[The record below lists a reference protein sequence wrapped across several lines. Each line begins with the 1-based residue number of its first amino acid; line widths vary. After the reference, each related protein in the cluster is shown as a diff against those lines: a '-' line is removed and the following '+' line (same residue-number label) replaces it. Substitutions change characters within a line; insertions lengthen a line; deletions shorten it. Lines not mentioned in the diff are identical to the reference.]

1 MSSQALASQ
10 ALPSRF
16 RGLYHR
22 VAKRLGVDPS
32 YVSRVAR
39 QERQSEA
46 VSAELKKEVARILS
60 VSRAVLAESVAAQ
73 IDLALTFC
81 KQARRAVAN
90 GDGTNGCIACARQA
104 ADCAFKFMGKLKM
117 EPGEYEPVKVKAE
130 RLRLELQSLSQELR
144 RAGDN
149 GTPASALTDQPSR
162 KP

>member
-1 MSSQALASQ
+1 MSSQVLPSQ

-46 VSAELKKEVARILS
+46 VSAELRKEVARILS
-60 VSRAVLAESVAAQ
+60 ASRAVLAESISAQ
-73 IDLALTFC
+73 LDLALTFS
-81 KQARRAVAN
+81 KQARKAISNGEGAN
-90 GDGTNGCIACARQA
+90 GYVGCAHQS

-117 EPGEYEPVKVKAE
+117 EPGEFEQMKAKAE
-130 RLRLELQSLSQELR
+130 RLRVELQSLGQDLR

-149 GTPASALTDQPSR
+149 GTGVAAPTI
-162 KP
+162 

>member
-1 MSSQALASQ
+1 MSSQVLPSQ

-46 VSAELKKEVARILS
+46 ISAELKKEVARILS
-60 VSRAVLAESVAAQ
+60 ASRAVLADSVSAQ
-73 IDLALTFC
+73 LDLALTFC
-81 KQARRAVAN
+81 KQARKAAAN
-90 GDGTNGCIACARQA
+90 GDGANGCLACARQA

-117 EPGEYEPVKVKAE
+117 EAGEYEPMRVKAE
-130 RLRLELQSLSQELR
+130 RLRLELQSLGQEMR
-144 RAGDN
+144 RAGNN
-149 GTPASALTDQPSR
+149 GAAASADQASR
-162 KP
+162 VP